1 VIKIKSYTTRQ
12 NTDGYL
18 PPAILVDS
26 PKVYPAFCKIVK
38 PQNLNNLIND
48 LLKQIDTD
56 LKYINIVI
64 NNLRQSV
71 SNINL
76 NYVLTLKDQ
85 LIIETTL
92 LKTLKSSL
100 DPCSQSVSEVN
111 TIKLNI
117 TNQKVVI
124 ARIEQLITD
133 YENLDVLTSD
143 AQVVL
148 NNGLVEIER
157 LKDEVNVKIRRV
169 NELGNLTLEEV

>member
-1 VIKIKSYTTRQ
+1 
-12 NTDGYL
+12 
-18 PPAILVDS
+18 
-26 PKVYPAFCKIVK
+26 
-38 PQNLNNLIND
+38 
-48 LLKQIDTD
+48 
-56 LKYINIVI
+56 
-64 NNLRQSV
+64 
-71 SNINL
+71 L

-100 DPCSQSVSEVN
+100 DPCSKSVSEVN

-124 ARIEQLITD
+124 ARIKQLIID
-133 YENLDVLTSD
+133 YETLDVLTSE
-143 AQVVL
+143 AQTVL

-157 LKDEVNVKIRRV
+157 LKDEVNVKIRKV